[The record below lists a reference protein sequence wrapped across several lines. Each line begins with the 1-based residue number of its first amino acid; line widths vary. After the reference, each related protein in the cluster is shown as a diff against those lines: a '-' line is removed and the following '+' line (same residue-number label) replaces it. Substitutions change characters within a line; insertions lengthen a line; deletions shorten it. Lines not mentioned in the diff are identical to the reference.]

1 MTLVVDDIGLLVTND
16 PARGGGRLGLVQDAA
31 VVIEAGRVI
40 GIERAG
46 AQADEGIS
54 AEGVVRD
61 PRVRRQSHASRVCR

>member
-31 VVIEAGRVI
+31 LVIEAGRVI

-46 AQADEGIS
+46 AQADE
-54 AEGVVRD
+54 AHQR
-61 PRVRRQSHASRVCR
+61 